1 MPAAPLTPTNRYFPP
16 GKRKV
21 YWLTTCANY
30 NSPTRSELNA
40 GTDLSAE
47 IAAMAGFSL
56 TDNPVD
62 TPDMGSRFTSQ
73 VPGRQTAA
81 GSSITC
87 YCDTAGNDA
96 RSLLL
101 NNASGFVVCLW
112 EGDVTTQF
120 MDVFPAK
127 VDSQAMDT
135 TVDDPGQCVFS
146 FTITRVPAIRVA
158 IP

>member
-1 MPAAPLTPTNRYFPP
+1 MPATPLTATVRYFPP

-21 YWLTTCANY
+21 YWLTSCANY
-30 NSPTRSELNA
+30 LAPTRAEMNA
-40 GTDLSAE
+40 GIDLSAE

-73 VPGRQTAA
+73 VPGRLTAS
-81 GSSITC
+81 GSSVTC
-87 YCDTAGNDA
+87 YCSFTGNDA
-96 RSLLL
+96 RAVLL
-101 NNASGFVVCLW
+101 NGTAGFVLCLW
-112 EGDVTTQF
+112 EGDITGQW
-120 MDVFPAK
+120 MDVFPVT

-146 FTITRVPAIRVA
+146 FTVSKIPAIRVA

>member
-1 MPAAPLTPTNRYFPP
+1 MPPAPLTPTNRYFPP
-16 GKRKV
+16 AKRKI
-21 YWLTTCANY
+21 YWLTTCSNY
-30 NSPTRSELNA
+30 NAPTRGELNA

-47 IAAMAGFSL
+47 IAAVAGYSL

-81 GSSITC
+81 GSSLTI
-87 YCDTAGNDA
+87 YCDQVGNDA
-96 RSLLL
+96 RALLL
-101 NNASGFVVCLW
+101 NGVAGFVVCLW
-112 EGDVTTQF
+112 EGDTTGFF
-120 MDVFPAK
+120 MDVFPAR

-146 FTITRVPAIRVA
+146 FTCSRVPAIRVLV
-158 IP
+158 P

>member
-30 NSPTRSELNA
+30 NAPTRSELNA
-40 GTDLSAE
+40 GVDLSAE

-73 VPGRQTAA
+73 VPGRLTSA
-81 GSSITC
+81 GSSVTI
-87 YCDTAGNDA
+87 YCDQNGNDA
-96 RSLLL
+96 RAVLTS
-101 NNASGFVVCLW
+101 NTAGFVVCLW
-112 EGDVTTQF
+112 EGDTTGFF

-146 FTITRVPAIRVA
+146 FTITRLPAIRVA
-158 IP
+158 VP